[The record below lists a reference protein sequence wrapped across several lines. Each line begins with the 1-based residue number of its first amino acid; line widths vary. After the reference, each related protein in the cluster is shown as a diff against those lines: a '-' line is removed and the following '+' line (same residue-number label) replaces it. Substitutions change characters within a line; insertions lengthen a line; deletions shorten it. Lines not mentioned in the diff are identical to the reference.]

1 MEGVKTVVR
10 CVTIPVAVP
19 LGSDP
24 AGNPWTWQT
33 FNAALLPAF
42 RLSTDLANWAVHT
55 LFRRDTPGE
64 AKAPAAVKSRGVGN
78 QAGCYLYGEAVA
90 GFPDWS
96 GRVAG
101 AAASAQCVFQ
111 AVHKKYLQDRFAIM
125 CRHESG
131 LLTYRFPY
139 PFPVHNATWKTGY
152 ASGDFPTVSVAIPGV
167 GRVELRLKRD
177 GGFRRQLAMFR
188 QLHDGTAKRGE
199 AALYR
204 DRKGVLLLKM
214 VGHFPRVERAGD
226 DNVCFLHTD
235 PNALLVAEINGRSV
249 TVTNGDHLRRAHAVI
264 REVND
269 RHRRFLQRAGE
280 DKKREVRMDRKQR
293 ANLNAKV
300 EDRCGKQ
307 RARLDTAVKQIA
319 AQVAR
324 FLQRQ
329 RVGLVAYDDGVKT
342 FLPDGFQWHALKTRL
357 TQLFVGE
364 MGGEWIDGS
373 GMVSGRTTQEKVE
386 WLARARATAVAGKR
400 AVASAKRK
408 GPHPAVTPAT
418 STGSPSRLPKTRR
431 KSARA

>member
-1 MEGVKTVVR
+1 MSGTVIR
-10 CVTIPVAVP
+10 CVTIPVSVP
-19 LGSDP
+19 LGEDP

-33 FNAALLPAF
+33 FGAALLPAF
-42 RLSTDLANWAVHT
+42 RLSTDLANWSVHA
-55 LFRRDTPGE
+55 LFRRDVPGE
-64 AKAPAAVKSRGVGN
+64 EKAPASVKPRGNGN

-90 GFPDWS
+90 TFPGWAE
-96 GRVAG
+96 RVAG
-101 AAASAQCVFQ
+101 AAKSASCVFQ

-125 CRHESG
+125 CRHESS

-139 PFPVHNATWKTGY
+139 PLPFHNQAWSTGY
-152 ASGDFPTVSVAIPGV
+152 APGDFPTVSVAIPGV
-167 GRVELRLKRD
+167 GRVELRLKRG

-204 DRKGVLLLKM
+204 DRKGVLLFKM
-214 VGHFPRVERAGD
+214 VGHFPRVERQGA

-249 TVTNGDHLRRAHAVI
+249 AVTNGDHLRRAHAVI

-280 DKKREVRMDRKQR
+280 DKKREVRMDRRQR
-293 ANLNAKV
+293 ANLNEKV

-319 AQVAR
+319 AQTAR

-329 RVGLVAYDDGVKT
+329 RVGLVAYDDSVKT
-342 FLPDGFQWHALKTRL
+342 FLPDGFQWHAMKSRL

-364 MGGEWIDGS
+364 MGGEWVDGQFCHLKDE
-373 GMVSGRTTQEKVE
+373 GEKRE
-386 WLARARATAVAGKR
+386 WLTRARATSLAGKR
-400 AVASAKRK
+400 AVAAISRE
-408 GPHPAVTPAT
+408 GSHPAVTPAT
-418 STGSPSRLPKTRR
+418 STGSTSRQPRPKR
-431 KSARA
+431 KSVSR